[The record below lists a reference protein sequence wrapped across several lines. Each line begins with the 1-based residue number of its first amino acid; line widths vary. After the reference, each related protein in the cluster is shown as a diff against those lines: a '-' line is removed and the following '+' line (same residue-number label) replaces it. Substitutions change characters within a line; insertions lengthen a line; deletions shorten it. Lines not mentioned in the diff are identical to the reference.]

1 MVLQVDIFAYRSK
14 DLCERLKEKSVL
26 AIVERFHKLLQMGD
40 VSDYRQDVTWMDN
53 LRFECLTV
61 LSDKRHHYRVENEV
75 FIVHKLSTSE
85 GSDGADE

>member
-1 MVLQVDIFAYRSK
+1 
-14 DLCERLKEKSVL
+14 
-26 AIVERFHKLLQMGD
+26 
-40 VSDYRQDVTWMDN
+40 MDN

-61 LSDKRHHYRVENEV
+61 LSDKRHHYSVENEV